1 MGRIGFFIWRL
12 TGEVGMGRKTEI
24 MRGTVIGEDKLTL
37 NYTNASTAS
46 WLWLLCISQLMLKG
60 SLNLFILSFKEYSA
74 WIGHHLYTFP

>member
-1 MGRIGFFIWRL
+1 MH
-12 TGEVGMGRKTEI
+12 TVGMGRETEI

-60 SLNLFILSFKEYSA
+60 SLIYLFFHSKNILLGLV
-74 WIGHHLYTFP
+74 ITFIHSLNSYFFPVLNTF